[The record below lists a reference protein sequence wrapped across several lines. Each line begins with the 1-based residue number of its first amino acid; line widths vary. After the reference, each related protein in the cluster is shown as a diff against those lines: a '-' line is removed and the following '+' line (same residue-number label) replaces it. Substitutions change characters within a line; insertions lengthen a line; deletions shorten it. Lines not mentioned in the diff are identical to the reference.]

1 MRVWYVIVKYKLK
14 NNHNMTSPADMIKPF
29 LVTLYNKIPVV
40 NISKYI
46 SIYFNYIIQ
55 ITSCIY

>member
-1 MRVWYVIVKYKLK
+1 
-14 NNHNMTSPADMIKPF
+14 MTSPADMIKPF

-46 SIYFNYIIQ
+46 SIYLTTLFKSKVVFINVI
-55 ITSCIY
+55 

>member
-1 MRVWYVIVKYKLK
+1 
-14 NNHNMTSPADMIKPF
+14 MTSPADMIKPF

-55 ITSCIY
+55 IKSCIY